1 MASSKESSKT
11 STVETDEPD
20 PKVPKL
26 TASVKLEDHN
36 TEDIHVA
43 QADISSAEEEC
54 STECSSCSVY
64 KQENWQLQNRLST
77 SKEEIRKLKNKLK
90 TSRDNLKSRRKEQRN
105 WRRKGIVQA
114 NDYIRFFFF
123 VFDGYFF
130 KRLYAKNIFVI
141 QGLFRFIFKKSHLK
155 TFSSLL
161 LSLLFEFFCK
171 IIVENQ
177 TITLDMI
184 STMQPK

>member
-1 MASSKESSKT
+1 MASYKESSKT

-26 TASVKLEDHN
+26 TASVELEDHS
-36 TEDIHVA
+36 TEDIIHVP

-77 SKEEIRKLKNKLK
+77 SKEEIRQLKNKLK

-114 NDYIRFFFF
+114 NDYIRFFFLC
-123 VFDGYFF
+123 V
-130 KRLYAKNIFVI
+130 
-141 QGLFRFIFKKSHLK
+141 
-155 TFSSLL
+155 
-161 LSLLFEFFCK
+161 
-171 IIVENQ
+171 
-177 TITLDMI
+177 
-184 STMQPK
+184 